1 MSAQGKPVRSGTES
15 MLRSLGM
22 GEILEA
28 AKSLAD
34 NGTLNKI
41 LTFADHAE
49 SIVKQIAELN
59 ANVSAMRAEL
69 RYIGGRTES
78 VEPGA
83 YPSDGGP
90 FGNDTRSVLGAGSDG
105 DARPEQAGRDGAAHI
120 GSQLSDSGT
129 EDAA

>member
-1 MSAQGKPVRSGTES
+1 MSAQGKPVRSGTEI

-22 GEILEA
+22 GEILDA

-69 RYIGGRTES
+69 RYVGGRTER

-90 FGNDTRSVLGAGSDG
+90 FGSDTRSVLGAGSDG
-105 DARPEQAGRDGAAHI
+105 DARPEQARRDGASHV
-120 GSQLSDSGT
+120 GTDFGHSGT
-129 EDAA
+129 EDSA